1 MGDTIDKIQNDPIRK
16 IRNNEAAGGVP
27 TKDALSL
34 PGVAGGPVEAQEPS
48 LPFCGIAFVGEAPG
62 RDEVAEGI
70 TFAGAA
76 GKRLDQGLLDAG
88 IDRKACFVGNPFR
101 YRPENNLIGSFF
113 APPAKATAEK
123 IEVNS
128 RLPMYMSGHCLV
140 PLDEDV
146 RILWRRLRALN
157 PRAIVALGNTALWA
171 LCFQIG
177 VTKLAGT
184 RMATKACPGA
194 VVVPTFHPAYLLRRR
209 TASDDAAFA
218 SHLRLAARI
227 AKGEAGP
234 SP

>member
-1 MGDTIDKIQNDPIRK
+1 MDDVIDKIQTDPSVQ
-16 IRNNEAAGGVP
+16 AVP
-27 TKDALSL
+27 TTPRKGASSL

-62 RDEVAEGI
+62 RDEVVEGFP
-70 TFAGAA
+70 FAGAA

-101 YRPENNLIGSFF
+101 HRPENNLIGSFF
-113 APPAKATAEK
+113 APPAKAAAEK
-123 IEVNS
+123 LAVNT

-157 PRAIVALGNTALWA
+157 PRVVVALGNTALWA

-177 VTKLAGT
+177 VTRLAGT
-184 RMATKACPGA
+184 RMASKACPGA

-227 AKGEAGP
+227 AKGEAGAAP
-234 SP
+234 